1 MAQVNITL
9 SPEEVL
15 QFFSS
20 NRNENIKRFF
30 EKFLNQVMLA
40 ESAEQLGAEKH
51 ERTGERQDYRNGT
64 RERVLNTRIGSLE
77 LEVPRHRNQPFHT
90 MVFENYKR
98 SEASLIATMVQMV
111 IDGVSTRKVSNVVE
125 TLCGTSFS
133 KSSVS
138 ELCKSL
144 DTEIKEFKNRTLD
157 FTECPFLMV
166 DATYFKVRENHRT
179 VSKAFMVAIA
189 INSDGKREIL
199 GFDVFERED
208 NASWQSFFRSL
219 KMRGLKEVS
228 MVISDAHPAILHA
241 IVHTYPEAAWQRCQV
256 HFTRNIIDET
266 PARLQA
272 GLKVELRNM
281 FNAKTIEEARLIRDE
296 IFQDYAPVAEKAMN
310 VLDRGFEDAM
320 TVMNLPE
327 HMRSKF
333 RTSNLIERLNRE
345 FKRRSN
351 VIQVFPNPASVLRLM
366 GAVAMEYNDQ
376 LSAKQRVFNERAYET
391 LKVTSLAKLKE
402 VAATQ
407 QSLLDAA

>member
-1 MAQVNITL
+1 
-9 SPEEVL
+9 
-15 QFFSS
+15 
-20 NRNENIKRFF
+20 
-30 EKFLNQVMLA
+30 
-40 ESAEQLGAEKH
+40 
-51 ERTGERQDYRNGT
+51 
-64 RERVLNTRIGSLE
+64 
-77 LEVPRHRNQPFHT
+77 
-90 MVFENYKR
+90 
-98 SEASLIATMVQMV
+98 
-111 IDGVSTRKVSNVVE
+111 
-125 TLCGTSFS
+125 
-133 KSSVS
+133 
-138 ELCKSL
+138 
-144 DTEIKEFKNRTLD
+144 
-157 FTECPFLMV
+157 MV

-208 NASWQSFFRSL
+208 NASWQSFFRGL
-219 KMRGLKEVS
+219 KMRGLKNVS

-366 GAVAMEYNDQ
+366 GAVAMEYNDH
-376 LSAKQRVFNERAYET
+376 LSAKQRIFNERTYET